1 MVGAIKGEQA
11 LSSKKFSDL
20 AAGRP
25 LTSEATHKRRY
36 AARLEVTMKVR
47 NIKEFGDGS
56 PKDQLEKLVALT
68 EKME

>member
-1 MVGAIKGEQA
+1 MLLTR
-11 LSSKKFSDL
+11 LSRPCPSRRSVTWL
-20 AAGRP
+20 PGRP

-36 AARLEVTMKVR
+36 AGRLEVTMKVR